1 MLISTYDF
9 YLHSICYMCHFLKL
23 LKMYCAIYGS
33 FSGRTPQKTQNTDD
47 VEVLKTQIRYDTI
60 CVKGLTFELF

>member
-9 YLHSICYMCHFLKL
+9 YLHSICYMYHFLKL

-33 FSGRTPQKTQNTDD
+33 FFRKNPPQKPNI
-47 VEVLKTQIRYDTI
+47 LMM
-60 CVKGLTFELF
+60 